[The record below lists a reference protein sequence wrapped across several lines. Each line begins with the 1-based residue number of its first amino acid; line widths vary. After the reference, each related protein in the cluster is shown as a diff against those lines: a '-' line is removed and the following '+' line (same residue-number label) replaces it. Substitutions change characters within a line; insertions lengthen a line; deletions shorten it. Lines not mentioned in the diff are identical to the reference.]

1 MLHPDPDADAFSNQ
15 LARAQLDYV
24 TSSRAMATS
33 LAENYTGLP
42 YERGWSYP
50 SD

>member
-1 MLHPDPDADAFSNQ
+1 MLHTSPGGDPFDEQ

-24 TSSRAMATS
+24 VGSGAMATA

-42 YERGWSYP
+42 YEQGWSYR
-50 SD
+50 